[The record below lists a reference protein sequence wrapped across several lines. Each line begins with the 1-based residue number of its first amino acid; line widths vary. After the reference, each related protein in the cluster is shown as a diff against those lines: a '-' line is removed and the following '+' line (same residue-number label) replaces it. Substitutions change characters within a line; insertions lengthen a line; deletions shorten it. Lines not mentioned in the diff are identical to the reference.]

1 MSLLMSL
8 TEDILRT
15 DPMKGGYC

>member
-1 MSLLMSL
+1 MSLLISL